1 MSENKNPIISA
12 VGLSKVF
19 RDFWSRP
26 KAKAVNDIDFEVYEG
41 EVIGLLGPNGS
52 GKSTLKSVINP
63 ALLGVYI
70 NPDDIEREIK
80 EFGFLNLA
88 AYRVSTNEK
97 EVLTFFKNS
106 TLLAL
111 ADLLDDVENLRFTDN
126 KLVFLGVNINSYF
139 ASVASDF
146 IRQKLLETATSFT
159 FETVGRVVSV
169 YIVDTG
175 RVVGDAGRIPK
186 TLLGLCFAASHR
198 CKSLALAHIKR
209 WKH

>member
-1 MSENKNPIISA
+1 M
-12 VGLSKVF
+12 
-19 RDFWSRP
+19 
-26 KAKAVNDIDFEVYEG
+26 NDEPRLRMFAG
-41 EVIGLLGPNGS
+41 ANGS

-126 KLVFLGVNINSYF
+126 KLVFFG
-139 ASVASDF
+139 
-146 IRQKLLETATSFT
+146 
-159 FETVGRVVSV
+159 
-169 YIVDTG
+169 
-175 RVVGDAGRIPK
+175 
-186 TLLGLCFAASHR
+186 C
-198 CKSLALAHIKR
+198 
-209 WKH
+209 